1 MLKNQLIF
9 TDVHCVRHCSVTD
22 FNFIKLLRDR
32 LQCFLFTKEETI
44 GPGLIIC
51 CKSDSWLIILQYWG
65 KTLLSAK
72 APWIMRFSSH
82 IAGGKRHYSQPC
94 VSTDIGFLQSFQ
106 VIFLSLTWFSH
117 LKSLTKISWIFYG
130 TILKMSVEF
139 FLYENSLLS
148 STLYLRTIAA
158 ALAPDSQLY
167 LLDLEC
173 LLASTWVLPVSCN
186 QKFFSGSKLGS
197 NKTHLICFLL
207 LRDQCPSQPDWQLLV
222 RD

>member
-1 MLKNQLIF
+1 MNYEVFKSHSWWEE
-9 TDVHCVRHCSVTD
+9 T
-22 FNFIKLLRDR
+22 
-32 LQCFLFTKEETI
+32 LFTALCEH
-44 GPGLIIC
+44 
-51 CKSDSWLIILQYWG
+51 W
-65 KTLLSAK
+65 
-72 APWIMRFSSH
+72 
-82 IAGGKRHYSQPC
+82 YS
-94 VSTDIGFLQSFQ
+94 FLRSFQ

-117 LKSLTKISWIFYG
+117 LKSLIKISWMFYG
-130 TILKMSVEF
+130 TILKTSLGF

-167 LLDLEC
+167 LLDSRVPVG
-173 LLASTWVLPVSCN
+173 STWVLPVSRN

-207 LRDQCPSQPDWQLLV
+207 LRDQCPSRPDWQLLV